1 MIKTKHTKGFTL
13 IELMIVV
20 AIIGIL
26 AAIAMPAYNGYIK
39 QTKINSLVEHI
50 ANAVR
55 IVKSENAKIAAGSNG
70 ESVITQLNLGGKA
83 AIGNLTESAFTAAN
97 TAQPGQVAIQ
107 GLTAE
112 KPTPGATI
120 TIRGGMVTGTV
131 ANDYTEPLQITFTM
145 E

>member
-1 MIKTKHTKGFTL
+1 MINFHHTKGFTL

-39 QTKINSLVEHI
+39 QTKVTSLVEHM
-50 ANAVR
+50 ASAVR
-55 IVKSENAKIAAGSNG
+55 IIKSENAKIAAGSVG
-70 ESVITQLNLGGKA
+70 EDIISQLNLGNKA
-83 AIGNLTESAFTAAN
+83 AIGNLSVNAFTAAN

-107 GLTAE
+107 GLTNN
-112 KPTPGATI
+112 KPVPGNTI
-120 TIRGGMVTGTV
+120 TIRGGMVTGTN
-131 ANDYTEPLQITFTM
+131 AGDYNEPLQITLTP